1 MFKREFP
8 SLNAAPSILGFG
20 LMRLPTKGLLSKIIG
35 GIEKSQV
42 VLSNIDY
49 EQGYKMVDCAILSGV
64 NYFDTSWIYHAG
76 KSEAFI
82 REALKKYPRESY
94 YLADK
99 MPGWEV
105 RNPADAERIFAG
117 QLERCGTDYFDFY
130 LCHSLSKGS
139 FKKYER
145 FLLDILIQK
154 KKEGK
159 IKRLGF
165 SFHDDAENIGAIAD
179 AYPWEF
185 AQIQLNY
192 FDWKAQNAKLQYE
205 QLFKRN
211 IPVIVMEP
219 VRGGSLAKLPQRA
232 EKILKGA
239 QPDKSAA
246 SWALRFCM
254 SLPGVAVVLSG
265 MSNLDHVR
273 DNIETAQNFAPL
285 NESEQKTLWAAE
297 AVYRGKTVV
306 PCTGCRYC
314 MDCPHGVD
322 IPKNFELFNEHTV
335 FKVPIS
341 DTEWIKRQQ
350 KELGAAAASSCKSCG
365 VCEKHCPQRI
375 KISKWM
381 GKIRI

>member
-1 MFKREFP
+1 
-8 SLNAAPSILGFG
+8 
-20 LMRLPTKGLLSKIIG
+20 MRLPTRGLLGKIIG
-35 GIEKSQV
+35 KIEKGQI
-42 VLSNIDY
+42 VLSNIDF
-49 EQGYKMVDCAILSGV
+49 EKGFEMVDYAILHGV

-76 KSEAFI
+76 KSEIFI
-82 REALKKYPRESY
+82 REALKKHPRESY

-105 RNPADAERIFAG
+105 RSPEDAERIFSG

-145 FLLDILIQK
+145 FLLDVLIQK

-165 SFHDDAENIGAIAD
+165 SFHDDAENIGEIAD

-205 QLFKRN
+205 ELAKRN

-219 VRGGSLAKLPQRA
+219 VRGGSLAKLPEKA
-232 EKILKGA
+232 EKLLKA
-239 QPDKSAA
+239 AHPEKSVA
-246 SWALRFCM
+246 SWAMRFCM

-265 MSNLDHVR
+265 MTNISHVR
-273 DNIETAQNFAPL
+273 DNVETAKSFVPM
-285 NESEQKTLWAAE
+285 SEAETKTLWAAE

-322 IPKNFELFNEHTV
+322 IPKNFEVFNEHTV
-335 FKVPIS
+335 FQVPIS
-341 DTEWIKRQQ
+341 NFEWIKRQQ
-350 KELGAAAASSCKSCG
+350 KALGTGAAEFCRACG
-365 VCEKHCPQRI
+365 ACEKHCPQRI

-381 GKIRI
+381 GKIQ